1 VGEKNWRGDVHIV
14 RNVFKGHYPTSSREG
29 TRDEVAAPC
38 FKEKILNYIRSLS
51 NRALVIRHRLME
63 TQNLCSGSRDRRTIC
78 GAGFCVRPPSIEG
91 DIEAPERSPPG
102 GDWRS
107 EVAGCVNGRYLRLA
121 ESGLT
126 EDRSPPTRPYPRAS
140 QQSASVPE
148 HDRGGSSSLS
158 RNCGCDSAV
167 VRPRKD
173 NTSSFREEG
182 APISLSCSRKS
193 RNGAWPLFTPPAK
206 ISPYAGQLGQWW
218 ILTDLAVFR
227 ASDRAHAWF
236 FWSWGRHRPAGL
248 RDSFPNPAE
257 AEFSSNGGWFETRR
271 FVEQPAEV
279 GAQPTDRRASMSLR
293 DPAGS
298 R

>member
-1 VGEKNWRGDVHIV
+1 VARVFAYVLLVSRVTSKPRRG
-14 RNVFKGHYPTSSREG
+14 
-29 TRDEVAAPC
+29 
-38 FKEKILNYIRSLS
+38 L
-51 NRALVIRHRLME
+51 
-63 TQNLCSGSRDRRTIC
+63 
-78 GAGFCVRPPSIEG
+78 
-91 DIEAPERSPPG
+91 PPG

-148 HDRGGSSSLS
+148 HDRGGSNSLS

-173 NTSSFREEG
+173 NTSSFHEEG
-182 APISLSCSRKS
+182 APISLSCSRKG
-193 RNGAWPLFTPPAK
+193 RNGTWPLFTPPAK
-206 ISPYAGQLGQWW
+206 ISPSAGQLGQWW
-218 ILTDLAVFR
+218 ILTDLTAFR

-257 AEFSSNGGWFETRR
+257 AELPSNGGWFETRR

-298 R
+298 RSDFLPNNGATCSDGDAKWRPFQALPSPEMELNPVGTPPPCRKIRSP